1 MIKKL
6 VLSFALLAAI
16 TGMAG
21 CGSAKAKY
29 DKAIDQVISL
39 ENQSLQ
45 RPGVKKDIDELDRKN
60 AEIRVYQDGKYISL
74 DYRIRVGDT
83 IRMTYEKQKNGEYDL
98 YPEGD
103 DDLGKPDYMENVE
116 E

>member
-16 TGMAG
+16 TGLAG
-21 CGSAKAKY
+21 CGSTKAKY
-29 DKAIDQVISL
+29 DEAIDQVISL
-39 ENQSLQ
+39 ENKSIQ

-74 DYRIRVGDT
+74 DYPIRVGDA
-83 IRMTYEKQKNGEYDL
+83 IRVTYERQDNGKYEQSSED
-98 YPEGD
+98 D
-103 DDLGKPDYMENVE
+103 DDLGKPEYTENVKK
-116 E
+116 

>member
-21 CGSAKAKY
+21 CGGTKAKY
-29 DKAIDQVISL
+29 DEAIDQVVSIQ
-39 ENQSLQ
+39 NQRLQ
-45 RPGVKKDIDELDRKN
+45 KDGVDKDIDKLNRED

-74 DYRIRVGDT
+74 DFKIRDGDT
-83 IRMTYEKQKNGEYDL
+83 IRMTYEKQKNDEYDL

-103 DDLGKPDYMENVE
+103 DDLGKPDYTENLKE
-116 E
+116 